1 MPTFTY
7 EARTLEG
14 QVKTGTYEAASASEL
29 ARALRAE
36 GYLLVSVKVVAGVD
50 PTLDAPKRST
60 KPAVSWLYRLQ
71 RVKLIDKVMLARHLG
86 VMVGAGLSLN
96 RALNILA
103 LQTTNPVLRWALGDV
118 AEAVNRG
125 ETLADALGKHP
136 KLFNDLF
143 VNMVRVGET
152 AGSLEEVLKLIAR
165 QLQKDYDLSSR
176 VRGAMVYPAVILA
189 VMFIVG
195 GVMMVVVVPKLVEVF
210 QDLKVDL
217 PITTRIIIGLS
228 SFLQRYWYI
237 VLTGLVASIVA
248 LRWYRR
254 SIAGK
259 RFLDRL
265 WMTLPVIGGMVR
277 KVNVARFARTFG
289 SLVESGVSVVQA
301 LNIVSNT
308 LTNHYYRQSL
318 AAAAEAV
325 VKGRP
330 VSEALGHEQSL
341 YPPLVTQMLS
351 VGEETGATTEI
362 LHRLALFYEAEVT
375 RTAKN
380 LSTVIEPALM
390 VVIGA
395 AVGLFAI
402 SMIQPMYSLVNS
414 L

>member
-1 MPTFTY
+1 MPTFAY

-36 GYLLVSVKVVAGVD
+36 GYLLVSVKVVSGAD
-50 PTLDAPKRST
+50 PTLEAPKRPT
-60 KPAVSWLYRLQ
+60 KPAVSWVHRFQ
-71 RVKLIDKVMLARHLG
+71 RVKLIDKVMFARHLG

-103 LQTTNPVLRWALGDV
+103 LQTVNPVLRWALGDI

-136 KLFNDLF
+136 KVFNDLF

-176 VRGAMVYPAVILA
+176 VRGAMVYPAVILS

-210 QDLKVDL
+210 KDLNVDL
-217 PITTRIIIGLS
+217 PITTRIIIGIS
-228 SFLQRYWYI
+228 AFLQRYWYI
-237 VLTGLVASIVA
+237 AVTGLAAFIVA

-254 SIAGK
+254 SVAGK
-259 RFLDRL
+259 RFFDRL
-265 WMTLPVIGGMVR
+265 WMTLPVIGEMVR

-289 SLVESGVSVVQA
+289 SLIESGVSVVQA

-308 LTNHYYRQSL
+308 LTNHYYQHSI

-330 VSEALGHEQSL
+330 VSEALSHEQGL